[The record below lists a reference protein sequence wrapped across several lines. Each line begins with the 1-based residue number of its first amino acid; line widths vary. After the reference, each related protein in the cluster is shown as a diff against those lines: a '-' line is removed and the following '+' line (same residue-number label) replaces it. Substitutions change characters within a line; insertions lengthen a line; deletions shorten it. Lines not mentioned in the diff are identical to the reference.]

1 MKIMN
6 YARFLNH
13 PIARCLRI
21 LSKKERLN
29 IFFVILIQI
38 LLGFLDL
45 IGVLLLGVL
54 GSLVISGVSK
64 SVSGD
69 RTNQA
74 LHILNIGDKNLK
86 EQVIFL
92 AILSFVLL
100 VTKTLFSLFLTRKS
114 LFFLSHRAA
123 SISASLTAKLLS
135 QSILF
140 VQTSSIQKTI
150 HTLTNGVTTISVGII
165 GALVYLASDLALLV
179 VLFVGLFIVDP
190 IISISTLFLFS
201 FVSFGVYKSL
211 NLAVKN
217 FGKEQMELSIKSS
230 EKITEVISSYR
241 ELVVKNRRNYY
252 SNQIGEIRHKLADS
266 LALNT
271 FYQNLSKYILEITTV
286 TGVLLISAI
295 QFSTQSTSHAVGIIS
310 IFLVASARIGPA
322 VMRVQGTF
330 LGMKTSIGSAE
341 PALDLIDQLSNVE
354 PIKSIE
360 KNFSINYEG
369 FNGEIKIKNL
379 TFSYPGTNFKA
390 VDNVSLDINAGS
402 IVALVGPSGAGKS
415 TLVDLI
421 LGILKPDFGT
431 VNISNLDINEVI
443 AKWPGAIS
451 YVPQDILIINES
463 IADNVSMGYP
473 KDSSTLE
480 LVNDAVK
487 VAQLEDFVD
496 SLPKKI
502 ETNVGDRGTKIS
514 GGQRQRIGIARAMF
528 TKPKLLILD
537 EATSSL
543 DGLTEFN
550 ISKSI
555 QIMRGSV
562 TVIMIAHRLSSVK
575 NSDQIIYLENGKI
588 IATGSF
594 EEVRKKVPNFDKQAK
609 LMTL

>member
-1 MKIMN
+1 MN

-271 FYQNLSKYILEITTV
+271 FYQKLSKYILEITTV